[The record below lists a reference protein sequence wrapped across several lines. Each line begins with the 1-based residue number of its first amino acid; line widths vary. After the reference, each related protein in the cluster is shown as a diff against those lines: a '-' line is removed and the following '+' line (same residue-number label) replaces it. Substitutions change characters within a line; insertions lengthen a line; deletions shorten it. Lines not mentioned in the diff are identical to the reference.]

1 MQKVIEQNEK
11 DRIGRGVI
19 SSSAASLLGT
29 VTGGYAGENIGRPRE
44 EMLFLVNSGKSE
56 STVSNDLDDILPRYK
71 QYTGEVPAPHD
82 MDQGSSRGQ
91 SFDPRLK
98 ITRLKPGESHQYQKL
113 VKMDAERKLKRNE
126 GQKVD

>member
-1 MQKVIEQNEK
+1 MQQIIEQNEK
-11 DRIGRGVI
+11 DRMGRGKVGT
-19 SSSAASLLGT
+19 LLGT
-29 VTGGYAGENIGRPRE
+29 VHGVGRHRE
-44 EMLFLVNSGKSE
+44 EMIPLANSGKSE
-56 STVSNDLDDILPRYK
+56 STASNDLDDILPRYK